1 MDGGRG
7 KVTSPPTMKK
17 YIRLE
22 PSKEFDKAIV
32 RRSKDGC
39 LTYNYDLLI
48 EVCMKMHKWDWDTA
62 QEWVDYNIVSL
73 AINGFKVS
81 YAKR

>member
-1 MDGGRG
+1 MA
-7 KVTSPPTMKK
+7 KCLSATMKK

-32 RRSKDGC
+32 RSSKDGC
-39 LTYNYDLLI
+39 LTCNYDLLI

-62 QEWVDYNIVSL
+62 QEWVDYKIVNL
-73 AINGFKVS
+73 AINGFKAS

>member
-1 MDGGRG
+1 MNE
-7 KVTSPPTMKK
+7 

-22 PSKEFDKAIV
+22 PRKEFDKAIV

-48 EVCMKMHKWDWDTA
+48 KVCMKMHKWDTA

-73 AINGFKVS
+73 AINGFKIS
-81 YAKR
+81 YATK